1 MKNNYSGF
9 SRRGPDVVVEEIV
22 EVLSRKASYEFKAL
36 FDVVHENLR
45 ARNAA
50 SGGEEMMRLK
60 TYEKLQNLV
69 GQGAVKK
76 TINGTAKTYQ
86 GVASAMKTLAVQLK
100 TMRADAVKRM
110 PVPAAKE

>member
-22 EVLSRKASYEFKAL
+22 GVLSRKASYEFKAL

-76 TINGTAKTYQ
+76 TITENGKKYE
-86 GVASAMKTLAVQLK
+86 GVASAMKALTLQLK
-100 TMRADAVKRM
+100 TLRADSAKRVPGTPVK
-110 PVPAAKE
+110 